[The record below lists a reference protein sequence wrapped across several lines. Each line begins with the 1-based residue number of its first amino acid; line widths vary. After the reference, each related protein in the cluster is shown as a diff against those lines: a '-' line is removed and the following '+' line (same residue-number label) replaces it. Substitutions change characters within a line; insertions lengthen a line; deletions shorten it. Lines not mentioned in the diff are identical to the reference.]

1 MGLIR
6 GEGTILRNKY
16 MKKYG
21 LSQEEAI
28 EMVSKFVDEINM
40 IKAKMKAKKKSEK
53 EIEIKLQSRFE
64 EEFQRLCCSE

>member
-21 LSQEEAI
+21 LSQREAI
-28 EMVSKFVDEINM
+28 SMVEKFVDDINNTRDQ
-40 IKAKMKAKKKSEK
+40 MKFKKKSIK
-53 EIEIKLQSRFE
+53 EIELKLQQKFE
-64 EEFQRLCCSE
+64 EEFQKLCC

>member
-16 MKKYG
+16 MKKFG

-28 EMVSKFVDEINM
+28 GLVDKFVTDINV
-40 IKAKMKAKKKSEK
+40 IRDKMKAKKKSES
-53 EIEIKLQSRFE
+53 EIQLKMQQRFE
-64 EEFQRLCCSE
+64 EEFQKLCCE

>member
-28 EMVSKFVDEINM
+28 TMVDKFVTEIDM
-40 IKAKMKAKKKSEK
+40 IKAKMKAKKKSEV
-53 EIEIKLQSRFE
+53 EIKLKLQSRFE
-64 EEFQRLCCSE
+64 EEFQKLCCD

>member
-21 LSQEEAI
+21 LSQREAI
-28 EMVSKFVDEINM
+28 TMVEKFVEDINL
-40 IKAKMKAKKKSEK
+40 IKAKLKAKKKSKK
-53 EIEIKLQSRFE
+53 EIELKLQSRFE
-64 EEFQRLCCSE
+64 EEFQRLCCE

>member
-6 GEGTILRNKY
+6 GEGTLLRNKY

-21 LSQEEAI
+21 LCQEEAI
-28 EMVSKFVDEINM
+28 EMVSRFVHEIDM

-53 EIEIKLQSRFE
+53 EIELKLQSRFE
-64 EEFQRLCCSE
+64 EEFQRLCVED

>member
-21 LSQEEAI
+21 LCQREAI
-28 EMVSKFVDEINM
+28 TMVEEFVKDING
-40 IKAKMKAKKKSEK
+40 IRDQMKAKKKSEK
-53 EIEIKLQSRFE
+53 EIELKLQSRFE
-64 EEFQRLCCSE
+64 DEFQRLCCD

>member
-21 LSQEEAI
+21 LGQEEAI
-28 EMVSKFVDEINM
+28 TMVDKFVTEIN
-40 IKAKMKAKKKSEK
+40 IIRDKMKAKKKSEQ
-53 EIEIKLQSRFE
+53 EIELKLQIRFE
-64 EEFQRLCCSE
+64 EEFQRLCCE

>member
-28 EMVSKFVDEINM
+28 EMVTKFVDEIDL
-40 IKAKMKAKKKSEK
+40 IKAQMKAKQKSES
-53 EIEIKLQSRFE
+53 EIKIKLQDRFE
-64 EEFQRLCCSE
+64 EEFQKLCC

>member
-28 EMVSKFVDEINM
+28 GMVTKFIDEIDL
-40 IKAKMKAKKKSEK
+40 IKAKMKAKKKSEV
-53 EIEIKLQSRFE
+53 EIKLKLQSRFE
-64 EEFQRLCCSE
+64 EEFQKLCCE

>member
-21 LSQEEAI
+21 LCQEEAI
-28 EMVSKFVDEINM
+28 TLVSKFVDELDS
-40 IKAKMKAKKKSEK
+40 IKDKMKSKQKSEK
-53 EIEIKLQSRFE
+53 EIELKLQSRFE
-64 EEFQRLCCSE
+64 EEFQRLCCE

>member
-21 LSQEEAI
+21 LSQREAI
-28 EMVSKFVDEINM
+28 TMVEKFVTEINK
-40 IKAKMKAKKKSEK
+40 IRDQMKAKLKSEV
-53 EIEIKLQSRFE
+53 EIKLKLQSRFE
-64 EEFQRLCCSE
+64 EEFQRLCCED

>member
-28 EMVSKFVDEINM
+28 GMVEKFVKDINEIRDQ
-40 IKAKMKAKKKSEK
+40 MKLKKKSEK
-53 EIEIKLQSRFE
+53 EIELKLQSKFE
-64 EEFQRLCCSE
+64 EEFQRLCCE

>member
-21 LSQEEAI
+21 LSQREAI
-28 EMVSKFVDEINM
+28 NMVEKFVDDLDN
-40 IKAKMKAKKKSEK
+40 IKAQMKAKKKSEA
-53 EIEIKLQSRFE
+53 EIKLKVQSRFE
-64 EEFQRLCCSE
+64 EEFQRLCCE